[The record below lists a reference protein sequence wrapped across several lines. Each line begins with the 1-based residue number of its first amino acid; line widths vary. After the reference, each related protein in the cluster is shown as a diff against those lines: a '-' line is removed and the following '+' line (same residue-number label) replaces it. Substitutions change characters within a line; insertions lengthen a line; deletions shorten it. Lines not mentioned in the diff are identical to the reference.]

1 MKLHE
6 EIDFSSQKVGLQ
18 QGVAIPYKLLGK
30 KTTRNRKK
38 KSDLS

>member
-30 KTTRNRKK
+30 TTTRNRKK
-38 KSDLS
+38 KKVI